1 MNSAAL
7 SVEAAT
13 LECKKRN
20 VNTPA
25 VKEALKFLQPH
36 ILPEW
41 LIPQFRSH
49 LNRDPELEVDK
60 EGQQQVLR
68 PTFEGIRKFVY
79 DLVGKQMNALARK
92 FAATQDMKVKEEIER
107 LSIEVGKLK
116 EPWRFMTR

>member
-20 VNTPA
+20 VNTAA
-25 VKEALKFLQPH
+25 VKEALKFLESH
-36 ILPEW
+36 ILPG
-41 LIPQFRSH
+41 IPQFRSH

-60 EGQQQVLR
+60 GQQQVLW
-68 PTFEGIRKFVY
+68 PTFEGIRKSVY
-79 DLVGKQMNALARK
+79 DLVGKQMDALAQK
-92 FAATQDMKVKEEIER
+92 FAVTQDMKVKEEIER

>member
-25 VKEALKFLQPH
+25 VKEALKFLEPH
-36 ILPEW
+36 ISAGMVDST
-41 LIPQFRSH
+41 IPFSSEPRS
-49 LNRDPELEVDK
+49 ELEVDK

>member
-1 MNSAAL
+1 
-7 SVEAAT
+7 
-13 LECKKRN
+13 
-20 VNTPA
+20 
-25 VKEALKFLQPH
+25 
-36 ILPEW
+36 